1 VAWNW
6 CIKVG
11 KVTFIDVSTKMPQ
24 KARLAVPK
32 IATFVWV
39 GMTGVVVD
47 KIKPPLI
54 KASSFRV

>member
-1 VAWNW
+1 VHQ
-6 CIKVG
+6 G
-11 KVTFIDVSTKMPQ
+11 RKVTFIDVSTKMPQ